1 MTATSHAIVGTVIAA
16 KIGNPALAVPIALV
30 SHVILDSIPHWDTAT
45 NGHGRRNLK
54 TFIKTMFDFVISLIV
69 SFLLISFLF
78 PTTNLSYAFFI
89 IITAQ
94 LFDWLT
100 VPYLFFGIN
109 FPSVYVYKFQKLFD
123 RKLDKPWGII
133 TQVGTVLAI
142 LVIGA
147 LI

>member
-1 MTATSHAIVGTVIAA
+1 MTATSHAIVGSVIAA
-16 KIGNPALAVPIALV
+16 KVGNPALAVPIALV
-30 SHVILDSIPHWDTAT
+30 SHVVLDSIPHWDTAT

-69 SFLLISFLF
+69 SFLLITLLF

-100 VPYLFFGIN
+100 VPYLFFGIS
-109 FPSVYVYKFQKLFD
+109 FFSSSVYKFQKLFD

-133 TQVGTVLAI
+133 TQVVFALIVIFLAI
-142 LVIGA
+142 LI
-147 LI
+147 